1 MYKWNVEQALAM
13 IARERI
19 NGLTLV
25 PALAWQLA
33 DALAGSGGDV
43 SSVDAVGYGGA
54 AAAPDPAQ
62 GLRRTFPNALP
73 GQGYGPTATSAL
85 VAANSHEDLMA
96 ATDTRGPCVPPCA
109 RQEEGAVGEE

>member
-1 MYKWNVEQALAM
+1 MEKGKVEQSLAM

-54 AAAPDPAQ
+54 AAAPDLAQ
-62 GLRRTFPNALP
+62 VMRRTFPNALP
-73 GQGYGPTATSAL
+73 GQGYGATETSSL
-85 VAANSHEDLMA
+85 VAANSHEDMMA
-96 ATDTRGPCVPPCA
+96 RPDS
-109 RQEEGAVGEE
+109 VGICEIGRAHV

>member
-1 MYKWNVEQALAM
+1 M

-54 AAAPDPAQ
+54 AAAPDLAQ
-62 GLRRTFPNALP
+62 VMRRTFPNALP
-73 GQGYGPTATSAL
+73 GQGSGPPETSSL
-85 VAANSHEDLMA
+85 AAAHSQEDKMA
-96 ATDTRGPCVPPCA
+96 QPDRGGICVPCCEI
-109 RQEEGAVGEE
+109 RIV

>member
-54 AAAPDPAQ
+54 AAAPDLAPVM
-62 GLRRTFPNALP
+62 RRTFPNALP
-73 GQGYGPTATSAL
+73 GQGQCDPETTPL
-85 VAANSHEDLMA
+85 VAAHRERESAVSGKSGDVRVDL
-96 ATDTRGPCVPPCA
+96 GGGGLIKKKK
-109 RQEEGAVGEE
+109 Q